1 MGKGY
6 KGVPCV
12 YCMERESEDGD
23 HVISR
28 QFFLPEM
35 RANLPKVPAC
45 KACNND
51 KSKLEHYLT
60 TVLPF
65 GGDHVDAG
73 SILAKLVPPRLA
85 KNKRLHTAILDGLER
100 HIASTNAGQWMPGM
114 TIPFDGQGME
124 RLYEYIVR
132 GLAWH
137 HWKLLL
143 GPEVMVTAGYLLE
156 AGRRA
161 FERLLTLGAADMVS
175 VNLGDGVFAYEAVQ
189 AKECRELTVWK
200 MSFYGGVLFGGDP
213 RAPLER
219 FTSAYGIT
227 APKKWHV
234 SKELQSMLG
243 C

>member
-12 YCMERESEDGD
+12 YCIDGVAEDGD

-28 QFFLPEM
+28 QFFPQEN

-65 GGDHVDAG
+65 GGQHDDAG
-73 SILAKLVPPRLA
+73 EILTKLVPRRLA
-85 KNKRLHTAILDGLER
+85 RNNKLHSAIIEGLSH
-100 HIASTNAGQWMPGM
+100 HIVSTNGGPWMPSM
-114 TIPFDGQGME
+114 AIPFDGRNIE
-124 RLYEYIVR
+124 RFYEYLVR

-143 GPEVMVTAGYLLE
+143 GPDVTVKAGYLVE
-156 AGRRA
+156 AGRLA
-161 FERLLTLGAADMVS
+161 FERLLTLDAADSVS
-175 VNLGDGVFAYEAVQ
+175 ADLGNGVFVYEAAQ
-189 AKECRELTVWK
+189 SKETQELTVWK
-200 MSFYGGVLFGGDP
+200 MTFYGGVLLGGDP
-213 RAPLER
+213 KAPHER
-219 FTSAYGIT
+219 CTSAYGFT
-227 APKKWHV
+227 APKKWPA
-234 SKELQSMLG
+234 SKELQSLLG
-243 C
+243 G

>member
-12 YCMERESEDGD
+12 YCIEGVSEDGD

-28 QFFLPEM
+28 QFFLPEK

-65 GGDHVDAG
+65 GGGHADAG
-73 SILAKLVPPRLA
+73 RILTNLVPPRLA
-85 KNKRLHTAILDGLER
+85 KNNKLHAAILDGLGH
-100 HIASTNAGQWMPGM
+100 HIASTNGGQWVPGM
-114 TIPFDGQGME
+114 TIPFDGQDME

-143 GPEVMVTAGYLLE
+143 GPDVMVKAGYLVE

-161 FERLLTLGAADMVS
+161 FERLLTLGAADTVS
-175 VNLGDGVFAYEAVQ
+175 VNLGDGVFKYEAVQ
-189 AKECRELTVWK
+189 AKECPELTVWK
-200 MSFYGGVLFGGDP
+200 MSFYGGVLIGGDP
-213 RAPLER
+213 KAPLER
-219 FTSAYGIT
+219 CTSAYGIT
-227 APKKWHV
+227 APKKWPA
-234 SKELQSMLG
+234 SKELLAMLG
-243 C
+243 G